1 MRLAARI
8 AARSVV
14 ALLAIALASCG
25 LTLQG
30 RASAPTAFSS
40 AYVDAKDTQSEFVQ
54 ALLRAL
60 EVNGVRVEPNRSSA
74 QAVIRIEADSV
85 TESVL
90 SVSAQNIPREFE
102 ITYLVRFSV
111 EQGGAQTLTSQEV
124 RQTRDFTFDET
135 ALLAKERE
143 RRILE
148 GALAKDIAAIVMRQ
162 LAAL

>member
-1 MRLAARI
+1 MRRAARI
-8 AARSVV
+8 AAVGGLVLST
-14 ALLAIALASCG
+14 LALASCG
-25 LTLQG
+25 LSLQG

-40 AYVDAKDTQSEFVQ
+40 AYVDAKDSQSEFVQ
-54 ALLRAL
+54 ALLRSL
-60 EVNGVRVEPNRSSA
+60 EVNGVRVERDRA
-74 QAVIRIEADSV
+74 LAGAVIRIEADAV

-102 ITYLVRFSV
+102 LTYVVRFSV
-111 EQGGAQTLTSQEV
+111 EQGGAQTLASQEV

-135 ALLAKERE
+135 AVLAKERE

-148 GALAKDIAAIVMRQ
+148 EALAKDIAAIVMRQ

>member
-1 MRLAARI
+1 MRRAARI

-14 ALLAIALASCG
+14 ALLSLALASCG

-40 AYVDAKDTQSEFVQ
+40 AYVDARDTQSGFVQ

-60 EVNGVRVEPNRSSA
+60 EVNGIRIERDRARA

-111 EQGGAQTLTSQEV
+111 EQGGAQTLASQEV

-143 RRILE
+143 RQILE
-148 GALAKDIAAIVMRQ
+148 EALAKDIAAIVMRQ